1 MKNHYI
7 YILLVY
13 TVILFFS
20 CSNKNSEIKYIE
32 EPSLSKVL
40 VKRALVIG
48 VADYIPILSFRNEN
62 NEIVGYDIEI
72 FEQVCKRLKIRPI
85 FYPIVWAKKEELL
98 NAGVIDCIVSG
109 FSLTEERKKQYTLLT
124 PYLQNAQIMVT
135 LAKNGYTKISE
146 LQNKRI
152 CVQADSL
159 GKPTV
164 ENNAELGSTVE
175 VIEEQN
181 FIDLCNALDTGFADG
196 IVVDLISSYDKL
208 MEKDIY
214 TIIDE
219 PLSSEFYTFAFRK
232 TDKTLAAKIEDV
244 LKELNNDG
252 TIPALSKKWFKA
264 NLSVINIRF

>member
-1 MKNHYI
+1 MKKQFI
-7 YILLVY
+7 CLLLVY
-13 TVILFFS
+13 AVISFFS
-20 CSNKNSEIKYIE
+20 CSNKNTEIKYIE

-40 VKRALVIG
+40 VKRALVVG
-48 VADYIPILSFRNEN
+48 VADYIPILSFRNEK

-72 FEQVCKRLKIRPI
+72 FEQVCRRLQIRPI

-98 NAGVIDCIVSG
+98 NAGAIDCIVSG
-109 FSLTEERKKQYTLLT
+109 FSLTEERKKHYTLLT

-135 LAKNGYTKISE
+135 LAKNGYTKISD

-175 VIEEQN
+175 IIEEPN

-214 TIIDE
+214 AIMDE

-232 TDKTLAAKIEDV
+232 TDKTLAARIEAV
-244 LKELNNDG
+244 LKEMDSDG
-252 TIPALSKKWFKA
+252 TIPALSKKWFGA
-264 NLSVINIRF
+264 NLSVINVGF